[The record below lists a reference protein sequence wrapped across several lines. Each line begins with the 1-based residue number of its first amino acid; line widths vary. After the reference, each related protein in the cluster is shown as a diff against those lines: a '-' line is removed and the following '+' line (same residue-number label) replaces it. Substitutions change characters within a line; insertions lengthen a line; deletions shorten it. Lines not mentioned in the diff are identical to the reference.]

1 MSDLSGEV
9 IDGRY
14 QLTRLIASGGMAT
27 IYAALDLR
35 LDRHV
40 AVKIMH
46 PHLAQDEAFVGRF
59 IREAKAA
66 AALTHPNI
74 VAVQDQ
80 GWNQGG
86 APAVFIVMELVEG
99 NTLREYLHEQ
109 GSLSIDQ
116 TINIIAPVLSA
127 LSAAHKLG
135 IVHRDI
141 KPENILISKDGRV
154 KIADFGLAR
163 GALLGTTMTVESSV
177 ILGSVS
183 YLSPEQVQRG
193 IADAR
198 SDVYAVGIVLFE
210 ILTGEK
216 PYKGEDPIQIA
227 FRHVNEKVP
236 APSTLKPGIPP
247 EFDAL
252 VQRATAS
259 NPDQRPK
266 DATELLLELN
276 SISEKFNPSK
286 RQMSLELDLPPVAIK
301 PIKER
306 RKRSMPKSMAA
317 LISKTEQIVN
327 KEPAADTLKKDDKK
341 VSNTAEIRKKRK
353 LSKRIKR
360 NRFIALGIAIS
371 IGVIA
376 WFVIL
381 GPGAR
386 VIVPSVVG
394 MSVKNATAQI
404 SPLGLQVSIKDEV
417 FSEDVDSGKVISSI
431 PGGGGKVES
440 GGTVYLNVSKG
451 KERYSVPKLRGLT
464 PEAAIKLI
472 TDQNLKFGGQTE
484 EFNSEI
490 PLGYIISSTPLNGE
504 QVKKDTVVNFVISK
518 GIEKVAA
525 AAYLG
530 KSGEQAL
537 NELTDA
543 GFKVNVTYEFD
554 ESIMKGLVVKQT
566 PDGSQAIAKGSV
578 IDLVISKG
586 SQFVFVPN
594 VLNKGIAE
602 ATKDIVNSDLQV
614 IVKKIGTKKIKT
626 VTNIL
631 PKAGTKVKRGSKIT
645 ITVG

>member
-46 PHLAQDEAFVGRF
+46 PHLAQDEAFVARF

-116 TINIIAPVLSA
+116 AIGVISPVLSA

-227 FRHVNEKVP
+227 FKHVNEKVP
-236 APSTLKPGIPP
+236 APSTLKPSIPP
-247 EFDAL
+247 EIDAL

-266 DATELLLELN
+266 DATELLAELN
-276 SISEKFNPSK
+276 NISEKFTPSK
-286 RQMSLELDLPPVAIK
+286 RQMSLELDLPPISLK
-301 PIKER
+301 PVKER
-306 RKRSMPKSMAA
+306 SKRAMPKGMAA

-327 KEPAADTLKKDDKK
+327 KEPAVGTLKNEDKK
-341 VSNTAEIRKKRK
+341 ISNTAEIRKKRK

-360 NRFIALGIAIS
+360 NRFIALGIAVAV
-371 IGVIA
+371 GVVA

-386 VIVPSVVG
+386 VVVPSVVG
-394 MSVKNATAQI
+394 MSVKNATSQI
-404 SPLGLQVSIKDEV
+404 SPLGLQVSVKAEIY
-417 FSEDVDSGKVISSI
+417 SEDVEGGKVISSI

-440 GGTVYLNVSKG
+440 GSTVYLNISKG
-451 KERYSVPKLRGLT
+451 KERYNVPQLKGLQ
-464 PEAAIKLI
+464 PDAAIKLI
-472 TDQNLKFGGQTE
+472 TEQNLKVGNQTE
-484 EFNSEI
+484 AFNSEI
-490 PLGYIISSTPLNGE
+490 PLGYIISSSPASGDAL
-504 QVKKDTVVNFVISK
+504 KRDTVVNFTISK
-518 GIEKVAA
+518 GVEKIEA

-537 NELTDA
+537 NELSDA
-543 GFKVNVTYEFD
+543 GFRVDVTYDFD
-554 ESIMKGLVVKQT
+554 ESVMKGLVIKQT
-566 PDGSQAIAKGSV
+566 PDGSQAI
-578 IDLVISKG
+578 
-586 SQFVFVPN
+586 Q
-594 VLNKGIAE
+594 
-602 ATKDIVNSDLQV
+602 
-614 IVKKIGTKKIKT
+614 
-626 VTNIL
+626 
-631 PKAGTKVKRGSKIT
+631 KVA
-645 ITVG
+645 

>member
-1 MSDLSGEV
+1 MSDLSGEI

-14 QLTRLIASGGMAT
+14 QLTRLIAAGGMAT

-66 AALTHPNI
+66 AALSHPNI

-86 APAVFIVMELVEG
+86 TPAVFIVMELVEG

-116 TINIIAPVLSA
+116 SIRIISPVLSA

-236 APSTLKPGIPP
+236 APSTLKPGIPV
-247 EFDAL
+247 EIDVL

-266 DATELLLELN
+266 DASELLAELN
-276 SISEKFNPSK
+276 AISEKFNPSK
-286 RQMSLELDLPPVAIK
+286 RQMSLELDLPPISKK
-301 PIKER
+301 PVKER
-306 RKRSMPKSMAA
+306 AKKSMPKSMAA
-317 LISKTEQIVN
+317 LISKTEQVVN
-327 KEPAADTLKKDDKK
+327 RESTVDTLKKEDAK

-360 NRFIALGIAIS
+360 NRFIALAIAIS
-371 IGVIA
+371 IGVIT

-381 GPGAR
+381 GPGAK
-386 VIVPSVVG
+386 VVVPSVVG
-394 MSVKNATAQI
+394 FTVKSATSQI
-404 SPLGLQVSIKDEV
+404 LPLGLQVSVKDQIY
-417 FSEDVDSGKVISSI
+417 SEDIASGKVISTI

-451 KERYSVPKLRGLT
+451 KERYNVPQLRGLK
-464 PEAAIKLI
+464 PDAASKLI
-472 TDQNLKFGGQTE
+472 IEQNLKVGSQSE

-490 PLGYIISSTPLNGE
+490 PLGYIISSSPLNGE
-504 QVKKDTVVNFVISK
+504 QVKRDTVVNFVISK
-518 GIEKVAA
+518 GVEKVAA

-543 GFKVNVTYEFD
+543 GFKVNVIYAFD
-554 ESIMKGLVVKQT
+554 ETIMKGLVVKQS
-566 PDGSQAIAKGSV
+566 PDGSQAIAKGSAIELIV
-578 IDLVISKG
+578 SKG

-594 VLNKGIAE
+594 VLNKGIAD
-602 ATKDIVNSDLQV
+602 ATKDLVNSDLQV
-614 IVKKIGTKKIKT
+614 IVKKFGTKKIKT
-626 VTNIL
+626 VTNIS